1 HHYYVDASPKAF
13 DIDFNTAGGVFT
25 TTATGSNSD
34 WRTVLIGGLGKG
46 GKGFYAIDVTDPA
59 SMTSEDNIKTKVLW
73 EFSSA
78 TTGVGST

>member
-1 HHYYVDASPKAF
+1 
-13 DIDFNTAGGVFT
+13 
-25 TTATGSNSD
+25 
-34 WRTVLIGGLGKG
+34 

-78 TTGVGST
+78 TTGVGSTLGYSFGTPVVLKTKKYGWVVVFTSGYNNGDGFGYVYFVNPKT